1 MHENSCLV
9 STFAVP
15 LVLVVP
21 LVVVVVLVV
30 YLHIVFGA
38 CAIYFV
44 IEN

>member
-21 LVVVVVLVV
+21 LVVVLVV

>member
-15 LVLVVP
+15 LVVVVP
-21 LVVVVVLVV
+21 LVVLVV

>member
-9 STFAVP
+9 STFAVL

-21 LVVVVVLVV
+21 LVVVVLVV
-30 YLHIVFGA
+30 YLYIVFGA